1 MSRFLGVRVRV
12 LFYRL
17 GTQVWLTARR
27 RAALHLCRLRYVACE
42 GRQVVMLAVRLVRLV
57 LSGLLMVRSVEAQL
71 SGSSLAAAL
80 YVNSAAVIP

>member
-1 MSRFLGVRVRV
+1 
-12 LFYRL
+12 
-17 GTQVWLTARR
+17 
-27 RAALHLCRLRYVACE
+27 
-42 GRQVVMLAVRLVRLV
+42 MLAVRLVRLV